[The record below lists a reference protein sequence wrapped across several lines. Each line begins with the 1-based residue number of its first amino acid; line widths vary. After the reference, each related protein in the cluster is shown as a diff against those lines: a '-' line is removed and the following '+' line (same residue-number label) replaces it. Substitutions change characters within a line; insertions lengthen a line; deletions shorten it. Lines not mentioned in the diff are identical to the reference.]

1 MQKLLTL
8 NELRQNMQTYIDKVS
23 KGDSFTVYR
32 KSKPVFTI
40 SPVDESS
47 WETVVDF
54 TKIQKGGVEIHDLL
68 SRL

>member
-1 MQKLLTL
+1 
-8 NELRQNMQTYIDKVS
+8 MQTYIDKVA

-40 SPVDESS
+40 SPAEESE